1 MEERLRRC
9 RSSWDLNQC
18 GVYEGSVYRSQWWR
32 GLGRQMEWLRL
43 TLEGTELFHTAV
55 YVCDDP
61 PEEFGPPG
69 GAPALRRDAND
80 LLLYGVRG
88 RYLTFTVEPGEKL
101 TGFTLTF
108 PGRSIVEG
116 LPAVM
121 QGDDTLR
128 ALLGVYQSRYMD
140 LNQAMRAFPDRLD
153 PVSPEALPQLPQWLG
168 ASRWAMDSQGARAVL
183 PWAAQLARMRGTR
196 QGLLLLARLVT
207 GYSCRVVE
215 SWKLERMGQSTKEQE
230 GIRTICGVEREKVAI
245 LVPAQVS
252 QADAERFRA
261 LLPDFVPLGVPY
273 RMVHLED
280 GAPMDGYSYLDDN
293 GVLTEE
299 RVSQMD
305 DTEADDVIL
314 E

>member
-1 MEERLRRC
+1 MEEKLRRC
-9 RSSWDLNQC
+9 RSSWDLRQC
-18 GVYEGSVYRSQWWR
+18 GVYEGDVYRSRWWR

-43 TLEGTELFHTAV
+43 TLEGTGPFHTAV
-55 YVCDDP
+55 YVCEHSPGDLEP
-61 PEEFGPPG
+61 PEGGPV
-69 GAPALRRDAND
+69 LERDADD

-88 RYLTFTVEPGEKL
+88 RYLAFTVEPGQGL

-108 PGRSIVEG
+108 PGRSIDEG

-140 LNQAMRAFPDRLD
+140 LNQAMRNFPARLD
-153 PVSPEALPQLPQWLG
+153 PANPEALPQLPRWLG
-168 ASRWAMDSQGARAVL
+168 ASRWAMDEQVAKLVL
-183 PWAAQLARMRGTR
+183 PQAYLLARMRGTR
-196 QGLLLLARLVT
+196 RGLIHLAQLVT
-207 GYSCRVVE
+207 GHPCRVVE
-215 SWKLERMGQSTKEQE
+215 GWRLDQNTAEQAAIPKLYGAEGE
-230 GIRTICGVEREKVAI
+230 GIAI
-245 LVPAQVS
+245 LVPSQVS
-252 QADAERFRA
+252 PADAERFRA

-273 RMVHLED
+273 RMIHLED

-299 RVSQMD
+299 KGCQLD
-305 DTEADDVIL
+305 DTELDNVIL